1 MDPVILARIQF
12 AMTIAFHFLFP
23 PISIGLAWVLVW
35 LEGRASKRPDADVLS
50 RLFGKIFAILY
61 VVGIATGIVMTLQFG
76 TNWSR
81 FMNFVNGI
89 FGPLL
94 VAEVLIAFFL
104 ESIFFGIWLLGRGRV
119 SEKLRRISILLV
131 AIGATISAFWITAAD
146 SWMQTPAGY
155 VLSPDGS
162 KAILTDFWAAI
173 FNPSALSRFGHVLMS
188 SMSIT
193 GFLVAGL
200 SAWLVLKRRGGA
212 FATTILAVGVCI
224 ALLGTGLSAAS
235 GLGEMSRLGGQ
246 QIEKLS
252 VFRGGF
258 EASSAVSPS
267 ELAELAAGGE
277 SSAVGQAL
285 ESAVDPSAAA
295 EDGVSAASAAAPTAD
310 LPPLKLTYTAFQ
322 LMQGL
327 GIAMPILMALAFL
340 LLVLGRLPRAKALL
354 WVLVCAIPLPI
365 VATQAG
371 WVAAE
376 VGRQPWL
383 VWKLLRTA
391 DAVSISVSPGML
403 VFSLVL
409 IGLVYILFLGITLG
423 MITHEL
429 RTTPILAE
437 GTGTKGGAA

>member
-35 LEGRASKRPDADVLS
+35 LEGRASKRPDAEVLS

-104 ESIFFGIWLLGRGRV
+104 ESIFFGIWLFGRGRV
-119 SEKLRRISILLV
+119 SEGLRRVSILLV

-162 KAILTDFWAAI
+162 KAILTDFWAALL
-173 FNPSALSRFGHVLMS
+173 NPSSLSRFGHVLMA

-193 GFLVAGL
+193 GFLVAGI
-200 SAWLVLKRRGGA
+200 SAWLVLKRRGGS
-212 FATTILAVGVCI
+212 FATTILALGVCLG
-224 ALLGTGLSAAS
+224 LLGTGLSAAS

-258 EASSAVSPS
+258 EANSPVSPA

-277 SSAVGQAL
+277 ALPAGQAL
-285 ESAVDPSAAA
+285 EEALDPGAKT
-295 EDGVSAASAAAPTAD
+295 EDAVSAASAAPTAD
-310 LPPLKLTYTAFQ
+310 LPPLKLTYAAFQ
-322 LMQGL
+322 TMQGL
-327 GIAMPILMALAFL
+327 GIAMPILMALALL
-340 LLVLGRLPRAKALL
+340 LLVLGRLPKAKALL
-354 WVLVCAIPLPI
+354 WVLVWAIPLPI
-365 VATQAG
+365 IATQAG

-403 VFSLVL
+403 VFSLIL
-409 IGLVYILFLGITLG
+409 IGLVYVLFLGITLG
-423 MITHEL
+423 MIIHEL
-429 RTTPILAE
+429 RTTPVLAD
-437 GTGTKGGAA
+437 GTASKGGAA